1 MINQQTYKQ
10 NNDNKCKKGSTGSF
24 REKSADSIHQI
35 TYQQKSEGS
44 DCGKNL
50 AFRKRREEQSHSQ
63 AGTSQQKK
71 TKQCH
76 VSRCKSNASV
86 LCHDQRIETQD
97 HDRKKKSDDQCQ
109 VFSKHNLPYRH
120 RCSEKQLVR
129 LLFAFLCKRSHGKDR

>member
-1 MINQQTYKQ
+1 MTTSAKRKHRQFP
-10 NNDNKCKKGSTGSF
+10 G
-24 REKSADSIHQI
+24 KSADSIHQI

-63 AGTSQQKK
+63 AGTSKQK

-109 VFSKHNLPYRH
+109 VFSKLTICHTVTGAVRSSWSVFCLRSSLQAFAWQGSVT
-120 RCSEKQLVR
+120 RSETER
-129 LLFAFLCKRSHGKDR
+129 